1 MSHQQLRV
9 LSKLTCKGFNY
20 VDRAVFAARAANGML
35 DRALAQNADDPNT
48 VTLLFAITDMAKV
61 KARIASPELKKVMT
75 DAGADGPPT
84 ITFFK
89 WVK

>member
-1 MSHQQLRV
+1 MVTHHVKDFASWL
-9 LSKLTCKGFNY
+9 KAYDAEGP
-20 VDRAVFAARAANGML
+20 AARAANGML

-61 KARIASPELKKVMT
+61 KAGIASPELKKVMT